1 MFNILVVE
9 DDAKLGSI
17 YSTIL
22 RMNKYNPFIADNGL
36 AALEILDKE
45 YIDLIITDV
54 MMPGMDGFELTET
67 LREHG
72 YNMPILMITARESFH
87 DMQKGFLSGTD
98 DYMVKPVNWDEM
110 ILRIGA
116 LLRRARIVNERK
128 IACGTTILDMD
139 SLTVVQGDEISILP
153 LKEFLLLFKL
163 ISSPGKIFT
172 RQQIMD
178 EIWGMDTASDE
189 RTVDVHINH
198 LRERF
203 KNCSDFEI
211 ITVRGLGYKVVRAE

>member
-22 RMNKYNPFIADNGL
+22 RMNKYNSFIADNGL
-36 AALEILDKE
+36 AALEILDRE
-45 YIDLIITDV
+45 YIDLIITDI
-54 MMPGMDGFELTET
+54 MMPGMDGFELAMT
-67 LREHG
+67 LRDHG

-98 DYMVKPVNWDEM
+98 DYMAKPVNWDEM

-116 LLRRARIVNERK
+116 LLRRARIVNERRLT
-128 IACGTTILDMD
+128 CGSTVLDLD
-139 SLTVVQGDEISILP
+139 SLTVIQENETSILP

-163 ISSPGKIFT
+163 ISFPGKIFT
-172 RQQIMD
+172 RQQLMD
-178 EIWGMDTASDE
+178 EIWGIDTVSDE

-203 KNCSDFEI
+203 KNCNDFEI
-211 ITVRGLGYKVVRAE
+211 ITVRGLGYKAVRAE

>member
-22 RMNKYNPFIADNGL
+22 RMNKYNSFIADNGL

-54 MMPGMDGFELTET
+54 MMPAMDGFELTET
-67 LREHG
+67 LRKHG

-87 DMQKGFLSGTD
+87 DMQKGFQSGTD
-98 DYMVKPVNWDEM
+98 DYMIKPINWDEM

-116 LLRRARIVNERK
+116 LLRRARFVNERK
-128 IACGTTILDMD
+128 IICGSTILDMD
-139 SLTVVQGDEISILP
+139 SLTVFQGNESSILP

-163 ISSPGKIFT
+163 VSSQGKIFT
-172 RQQIMD
+172 RQQLMD
-178 EIWGMDTASDE
+178 EIWGIDTLSDE

-211 ITVRGLGYKVVRAE
+211 ITVRGLGYKAVRAD

>member
-9 DDAKLGSI
+9 DDPKLSSI

-22 RMNKYNPFIADNGL
+22 KMNHYNPFIAGDGQ
-36 AALEILDKE
+36 AALDVLDRE
-45 YIDLIITDV
+45 YIDLLITDI
-54 MMPGMDGFELTET
+54 MMPGMDGYELTRT

-72 YNMPILMITARESFH
+72 YNMPILMVTAKESFH
-87 DMQKGFLSGTD
+87 DKKKGFLLGTD

-116 LLRRARIVNERK
+116 LLRRASIVNERK
-128 IACGTTILDMD
+128 ITCGGTTLDLD
-139 SLTVVQGDEISILP
+139 SLTAIRGDSVIVLP
-153 LKEFLLLFKL
+153 LKEFSLLYKL
-163 ISSPGKIFT
+163 IANPNKIFT
-172 RQQIMD
+172 RQQLMD
-178 EIWGMDTASDE
+178 EIWGLDSESDE

-203 KNCSDFEI
+203 KSCGDFEI
-211 ITVRGLGYKVVRAE
+211 ITVRGLGYKAVKSI

>member
-36 AALEILDKE
+36 VALEILDKE

-116 LLRRARIVNERK
+116 LLRRARIVNERR